1 MNSPAKLWIGMGLS
15 VLLVALFLLTVDLER
30 MIGALAEAEYWY
42 VAPAVG
48 LYLVS
53 VLFRTLRWQR
63 LLRHMRPI
71 SVTRL
76 YPVVVVGY
84 MANNLLPMRLGEL
97 VRSYYV
103 GEREN
108 ISKTSAL
115 VTIFIER
122 LLDALTLLLFV
133 ALIAVFVPLTGLAE
147 AFGERSSVPWPLL
160 VAAMSLPFVLAFGWL
175 LAMALAPS
183 RAAAVASHLLR
194 PLPTGL
200 GERLGQMFKLIL
212 QGVKP
217 LGKPTTLGGLFLA
230 SAPIWAFEAGL
241 FYMIGLAFDLHHVYG
256 SPAEMAVAMVLV
268 TAIANIGSSVPAAP
282 GGIGLFELVAR
293 ETLVLL
299 PLAAV
304 DRAVADAV
312 DGLRHGHAVAG
323 LAQQPALVVGEAH
336 GLTGDAQGHHPTTP
350 HLPGLLHQTGYR
362 SLVHLLA
369 PIEGS
374 SQHPVHAGVF
384 VFHCCSW

>member
-71 SVTRL
+71 SMARL

-108 ISKTSAL
+108 VSKTSAL

-160 VAAMSLPFVLAFGWL
+160 VATMSLPFVLAFGWL
-175 LAMALAPS
+175 LAMALAPT

-194 PLPTGL
+194 PLPAPL
-200 GERLGQMFKLIL
+200 GGRLGQMFELIL

-217 LGKPTTLGGLFLA
+217 LSKPSTLGGLFVA
-230 SAPIWAFEAGL
+230 SAPIWVFEAGL
-241 FYMIGLAFDLHHVYG
+241 FYLIGLAFDLHNVYG

-293 ETLVLL
+293 ETIVLL

-304 DRAVADAV
+304 DRAVVGGYVAV
-312 DGLRHGHAVAG
+312 VHATLLLPMIVLGQVFLWGQHLSLGSLSRGGRKLSGQTRDDGSSSLTPMRAR
-323 LAQQPALVVGEAH
+323 QQP
-336 GLTGDAQGHHPTTP
+336 HHEP
-350 HLPGLLHQTGYR
+350 
-362 SLVHLLA
+362 A
-369 PIEGS
+369 EG
-374 SQHPVHAGVF
+374 A
-384 VFHCCSW
+384 